1 MNTDLAHFLTKNRI
15 LASFARKL
23 GRNNI
28 LLKVKASRA
37 VLK

>member
-1 MNTDLAHFLTKNRI
+1 MNTDLAHFLAKNRI

-28 LLKVKASRA
+28 LLKFKASR
-37 VLK
+37 VILK